1 MIELDS
7 NYLNAFLNR
16 AEASRELGQYESA
29 LSDLNF
35 VLLKG
40 QIEASI
46 FSSIGI
52 TKGKMNDFEGSIY
65 AINKAIEMDPDDL
78 SYIYNRSLIEYDFKD
93 YNGALR
99 DLNIVLKSSPND
111 EWAIYHRGLTKIMM
125 KDSDS
130 GCEDLKKSS
139 QLGNKLASEK
149 IQQYCH

>member
-1 MIELDS
+1 MRISILFFFISSISLSYTQSAKNYFKLGNDKLDSNNFNDAIEYFNKALEIDSLYTDAYFNRGFAKLWIEDYKGSWHDNSKVIELDS

-52 TKGKMNDFEGSIY
+52 TKGKMNDFEGSI
-65 AINKAIEMDPDDL
+65 K
-78 SYIYNRSLIEYDFKD
+78 
-93 YNGALR
+93 
-99 DLNIVLKSSPND
+99 
-111 EWAIYHRGLTKIMM
+111 
-125 KDSDS
+125 
-130 GCEDLKKSS
+130 
-139 QLGNKLASEK
+139 Q
-149 IQQYCH
+149 